1 VLPRLYVGP
10 GLGLCE
16 GFEVALPEG
25 SARHVQVLRL
35 QPGDPVCLFD
45 GIEGEWSAQ
54 VTAMGR
60 REVRVAVGSRSS
72 VSRELSADVTLALGM
87 PTNER
92 MDTVVEKATE
102 LGVYAIQPL
111 MCERSVL
118 RLDGER
124 ALKKVAHWQ
133 GVVIAACEQSGR
145 TRVPVVRPVMGL
157 KPWLAQQAQEDQ
169 ALAASGGGLRR
180 GVLSL
185 RGAQWVGEWLQGDAS
200 ASDPA
205 SPLPKSWAFLSGP
218 EGGLS
223 EGEEDLAR
231 SLGWKPIS
239 LGSRVL
245 RADTAPMTVMS
256 LMALHHQTPPAD
268 QV

>member
-1 VLPRLYVGP
+1 MLPRLYVGP

-16 GFEVALPEG
+16 GAEMALPDG
-25 SARHVQVLRL
+25 AARHVQVLRL
-35 QPGDPVCLFD
+35 QPGDPVLLFD
-45 GIEGEWSAQ
+45 GSGGEWSAS
-54 VTAMGR
+54 VGAMGR
-60 REVRVAVGSRSS
+60 REVRVTVGTFVA
-72 VSRELSADVTLALGM
+72 VSRELGADITLALGM

-102 LGVYAIQPL
+102 LGVSAIQPL
-111 MCERSVL
+111 ICERSVL

-133 GVVIAACEQSGR
+133 GVAIAACEQSGR

-157 KPWLAQQAQEDQ
+157 KAWLAQE
-169 ALAASGGGLRR
+169 AADEANSATKPAVRR

-185 RGAQWVGEWLQGDAS
+185 RDAQWVGDWLQAGTGQQA
-200 ASDPA
+200 DPTGT
-205 SPLPKSWAFLSGP
+205 SPRSWAFLSGP

-223 EGEEDLAR
+223 EAEEQLAR
-231 SLGWKPIS
+231 DQGWAPVS

-245 RADTAPMTVMS
+245 RADTAPLTVMS
-256 LMALHHQTPPAD
+256 LMALHHPSPRQG
-268 QV
+268 

>member
-16 GFEVALPEG
+16 GAEMALPEG

-35 QPGDPVCLFD
+35 QPGEPVCLFD
-45 GIEGEWSAQ
+45 GSGGEWLAE
-54 VTAMGR
+54 VTTMGR
-60 REVRVAVGSRSS
+60 REVRVAVGTHVA
-72 VSRELSADVTLALGM
+72 VSRELSADVTLAVGM

-102 LGVYAIQPL
+102 LGVFAIQPL
-111 MCERSVL
+111 ICERSVL

-133 GVVIAACEQSGR
+133 AVVVSACEQSGR
-145 TRVPVVRPVMGL
+145 TRVPVVQPVMGL
-157 KPWLAQQAQEDQ
+157 KAWLTQQSQEAPPTAQ
-169 ALAASGGGLRR
+169 ASRR
-180 GVLSL
+180 GMLSL
-185 RGAQWVGEWLQGDAS
+185 RDAQWVGTWLQGDGGPGAASLGAS
-200 ASDPA
+200 AAA
-205 SPLPKSWAFLSGP
+205 SPQSWSFLSGP

-223 EGEEDLAR
+223 EAEEALAR
-231 SLGWKPIS
+231 GQGWTPIS

-245 RADTAPMTVMS
+245 RADTAPLTVMS
-256 LMALHHQTPPAD
+256 LMAVRHQPI
-268 QV
+268 QG